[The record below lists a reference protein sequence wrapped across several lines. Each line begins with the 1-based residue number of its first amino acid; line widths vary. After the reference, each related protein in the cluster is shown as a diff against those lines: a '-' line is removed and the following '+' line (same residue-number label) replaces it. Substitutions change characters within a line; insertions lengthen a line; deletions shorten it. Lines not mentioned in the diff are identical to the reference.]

1 MLLLPS
7 FKKLFDDLE
16 AETEIAV
23 KKKEAGQGGVALSL
37 ATISLEKEEMF
48 MELQLEGQL
57 A

>member
-7 FKKLFDDLE
+7 FKKLFAYL
-16 AETEIAV
+16 APETEIAV